1 MAGGNVVESSRRVAS
16 SGEISLSFWSC
27 SRIML
32 ESVVTK
38 VSLIQ
43 KFFFPLGE
51 TVGTVLLE
59 EGAEAVTLL
68 IIIVKGVSS
77 RSSKWKWLGEIE

>member
-1 MAGGNVVESSRRVAS
+1 
-16 SGEISLSFWSC
+16 
-27 SRIML
+27 
-32 ESVVTK
+32 

>member
-1 MAGGNVVESSRRVAS
+1 
-16 SGEISLSFWSC
+16 
-27 SRIML
+27 ML